1 MKLFISA
8 ADVYFPLIC
17 FNLEGI
23 DLMPRPTRTHFT
35 DMDCFKASL
44 IDAECCSR
52 ILNEK
57 AMKQLKAWQ
66 PTWVPL
72 FFFMLLETLTS
83 ETQPV
88 LGFGYF
94 LVFST
99 CFDKTNSGQR
109 SEWNSNKAPGT
120 NPGRGFAYSPWNC
133 AGFLCVAPQ
142 SRYIGHCS
150 ISNYLL
156 Q

>member
-1 MKLFISA
+1 
-8 ADVYFPLIC
+8 
-17 FNLEGI
+17 
-23 DLMPRPTRTHFT
+23 
-35 DMDCFKASL
+35 MDCFKASL
-44 IDAECCSR
+44 IDAECYSR

-94 LVFST
+94 LVF
-99 CFDKTNSGQR
+99 
-109 SEWNSNKAPGT
+109 
-120 NPGRGFAYSPWNC
+120 
-133 AGFLCVAPQ
+133 
-142 SRYIGHCS
+142 
-150 ISNYLL
+150 
-156 Q
+156 